1 MTVPGTRPALQ
12 ARRDRVRNPPTSG
25 VRSGAV
31 LAVASGASIVL
42 NYVFLLAS
50 GRVLGSDAYGS
61 LAALLGLLAVVLIP
75 ATAIQLA
82 VSREVSRQIA
92 SGDTLYAHAFVQ
104 RALRVSAVAT
114 VPLLVVA
121 FALAPLLSHLLN
133 IDSTG
138 MVALAETT
146 FAMALVTPVA
156 MGAIQGTQRFNALAS
171 LYVVPFGLRLAV
183 FAVAAA
189 AGYRLGAAVSATVV
203 SSVAGAALALY
214 LSRDF
219 LGSVPVP
226 SPDLRPFLRYLGPVA
241 IGLVGIA
248 LLTHVDVLVVKARF
262 SADDAGAYAGASAF
276 ARVGFFLPA
285 TILAVLFPR
294 TAARQARGEQT
305 EDILGRSLIATIVFC
320 GGLALFYAAAGVG
333 LIVATFGPGFAEGGR
348 VLAPFALA
356 IGLFSISNVLV
367 GYHLSRG
374 DTRYA
379 WIVAAGV
386 PVQVLLLALVP
397 TSLHGVVWTNAAVG
411 AALIVGHEVLVGSS
425 RSALRAGLRYV
436 KAGLLPL
443 RAALPETGLVLL
455 STTAF
460 VCVLFWPV
468 VAHLGST
475 VLGTPGS
482 DSTGGIAFFWD
493 LQHEGGYHLLGLTH
507 HTLLAAPFGIDTTN
521 AVNVQLFLPYY
532 PTYLAAHVV
541 GEIAALNLTTL
552 AGYILPG
559 AAMYLLV
566 RYLGCSRLVSAWAVL
581 VYIVFPWHL
590 ARLEHAS
597 LLHIEVLALL
607 IVALVAA
614 ARKPSWQRVALV
626 GVANLA
632 CWLTSGYFGAMA
644 AVTSVAFALGAA
656 LVSDRARR
664 LPLLLGTSAVAIAP
678 AAVIG
683 IAAVA
688 SGTNTG
694 AGLGREA
701 VDLSAFGLRPVELVV
716 PPEKSWFLGSH
727 LDSFWHAH
735 SHGSNATELSN
746 YLGLLT
752 IALALGWLV
761 VAFRRRASIS
771 ETQRVATAGLVAVF
785 VAGLLF
791 ALPSPVSVF
800 GHDVWMPSRLLWEAL
815 PAFRVISRWDPL
827 LMTALLPLAA
837 LGLQTASRAIARN
850 RQALA
855 FSVVGAAMV
864 LSFVELSVH
873 PAEPR
878 FRTVPTPPEYSAID
892 RTPPGIVAEYPLG
905 QSDIY
910 RFWQR
915 KHRRPLLNGA
925 EPGTEADYARLVLLD
940 PTQPGTASALSF
952 LGVTA
957 VSVHPGA
964 HADVE
969 IQPRDPA
976 GSHGYRLVARYPH
989 ERSIWYPDGASVWKV
1004 VAPPAPALVTLPGGF
1019 ASPQR
1024 DSRGVVVY
1032 PLVSTAGVGVLEF
1045 TARTPAVVRLVFDA
1059 TAPKG
1064 KAASLRVADS
1074 KSEQK
1079 FALAGRTAVSVLV
1092 AIPRGRS
1099 QLLLKTDPPPPT
1111 PADALLITTPRAER
1125 ASGTPALH
1133 AGLVSSNPGL

>member
-1 MTVPGTRPALQ
+1 MVATAQPRPAT
-12 ARRDRVRNPPTSG
+12 VTSG

-31 LAVASGASIVL
+31 LAVSSAASIFL
-42 NYVFLLAS
+42 NYVFLLAA

-61 LAALLGLLAVVLIP
+61 LAALLGVLAVVLIP

-92 SGDTLYAHAFVQ
+92 SGDTLHVRAFVQ
-104 RALRVSAVAT
+104 RALRVAAVAT
-114 VPLLVVA
+114 VPLVAVA
-121 FALAPLLSHLLN
+121 FALAPLLSRLLN
-133 IDSTG
+133 IDSIG
-138 MVALAETT
+138 MVVLTEAT
-146 FAMALVTPVA
+146 FVVALVTPVA
-156 MGAIQGTQRFNALAS
+156 MGAIQGSQRFNALAS
-171 LYVVPFGLRLAV
+171 LYLVPFALRLAV

-189 AGYRLGAAVSATVV
+189 AGYRLGGAIFA
-203 SSVAGAALALY
+203 SVLGSIAGAALALY
-214 LSRDF
+214 LSRDY
-219 LGSVPVP
+219 LGAVSVP
-226 SPDLRPFLRYLGPVA
+226 SPDLRPFIRYLGPVA
-241 IGLVGIA
+241 IGLIGIA

-333 LIVATFGPGFAEGGR
+333 LIVATFGPDFARGGR

-356 IGLFSISNVLV
+356 IGLFSIANVLV

-379 WIVAAGV
+379 WIVAAAV
-386 PVQVLLLALVP
+386 PVQVALLAVVP
-397 TSLHGVVWTNAAVG
+397 STLHAVVWTNAAVG
-411 AALIVGHEVLVGSS
+411 AGLVVAHEVLVGSS
-425 RSALRAGLRYV
+425 RPALRAGLGHL
-436 KAGLLPL
+436 KAGLVPL
-443 RAALPETGLVLL
+443 RAVLPEAGLVLL
-455 STTAF
+455 GATAF
-460 VCVLFWPV
+460 VCILFWPV

-482 DSTGGIAFFWD
+482 DSTGGVAFFWE
-493 LQHEGGYHLLGLTH
+493 LRHEGGYHLLGVTH
-507 HTLLAAPFGIDTTN
+507 HTFLAAPFGIDATN
-521 AVNVQLFLPYY
+521 AVNIQLFLPYY
-532 PTYLAAHVV
+532 PTYLASHLV

-552 AGYILPG
+552 AGYVLPA

-566 RYLGCSRLVSAWAVL
+566 RYLGCSRLVSAWAAL

-597 LLHIEVLALL
+597 LLHIEVLTLL
-607 IVALVAA
+607 IVALVATA
-614 ARKPSWQRVALV
+614 KKPSWQHIALV

-644 AVTSVAFALGAA
+644 AVTSVAFAIGAVLLADRSRRVA
-656 LVSDRARR
+656 LLA
-664 LPLLLGTSAVAIAP
+664 GTSAVALAP

-701 VDLSAFGLRPVELVV
+701 VDLKAFGLRPVELVV
-716 PPEKSWFLGSH
+716 PPEKSWFFGSH

-735 SHGSNATELSN
+735 GHGSNATELSN

-752 IALALGWLV
+752 IALALTWLV
-761 VAFRRRASIS
+761 VAFRRRATLSP
-771 ETQRVATAGLVAVF
+771 TQRVATGGLVAAF
-785 VAGLLF
+785 LAGLLF

-837 LGLQTASRAIARN
+837 FGLQTVTG
-850 RQALA
+850 ALA
-855 FSVVGAAMV
+855 RHGRVLAVGAVGAAMV
-864 LSFVELSVH
+864 LSFVELSIH
-873 PAEPR
+873 PAQPR
-878 FRTVPTPPEYSAID
+878 FRTVPTPAEYSAVK

-910 RFWQR
+910 RFWR
-915 KHRRPLLNGA
+915 RAYGRPLLNGA
-925 EPGTEADYARLVLLD
+925 EPGTEADFARLVLLD
-940 PTQPGTASALSF
+940 PTQPGTASNLAF

-957 VSVHPGA
+957 VSLHPGA

-969 IQPRDPA
+969 VQPRDLA
-976 GSHGYRLVARYPH
+976 GTSGYRLVARYPH
-989 ERSIWYPDGASVWKV
+989 ERSIWYPDGASVWRV

-1019 ASPQR
+1019 ASPQA

-1032 PLVSTAGVGVLEF
+1032 PLVSTAGVGVVEF
-1045 TARTPAVVRLVFDA
+1045 TARAAGVVRLVFDA
-1059 TAPKG
+1059 TPAHDKP
-1064 KAASLRVADS
+1064 ATLRVADS
-1074 KSEQK
+1074 KTEQK
-1079 FALAGRTAVSVLV
+1079 VALSGRTPVSVLV

-1099 QLLLKTDPPPPT
+1099 QLLLKTDPPPSSPD
-1111 PADALLITTPRAER
+1111 DALLITTPRAER
-1125 ASGTPALH
+1125 AAGTPVLH
-1133 AGLVSSNPGL
+1133 ADLVSADPGL

>member
-1 MTVPGTRPALQ
+1 MVATVQRRPATLS
-12 ARRDRVRNPPTSG
+12 SG
-25 VRSGAV
+25 LRSGAV
-31 LAVASGASIVL
+31 LAVASALSIFL
-42 NYVFLLAS
+42 NYVFLLAA
-50 GRVLGSDAYGS
+50 GRVLGSDTYGS

-75 ATAIQLA
+75 ASAIQLA
-82 VSREVSRQIA
+82 VSRDVSREIA
-92 SGDTLYAHAFVQ
+92 SGETLQAQAFVQ
-104 RALRVSAVAT
+104 RALRVSALAT

-121 FALAPLLSHLLN
+121 LALAPLLSHVLN
-133 IDSTG
+133 IDSVG
-138 MVALAETT
+138 MVVLAEST

-171 LYVVPFGLRLAV
+171 LYVVPFALRLAV

-189 AGYRLGAAVSATVV
+189 AGYRLGGAVFATVL
-203 SSVAGAALALY
+203 STFAGAVLALY
-214 LSRDF
+214 LIRDL

-226 SPDLRPFLRYLGPVA
+226 RPDLGPFIRYLGPVA
-241 IGLVGIA
+241 IGLIGIA

-262 SADDAGAYAGASAF
+262 SAADAGAYAGASAF

-305 EDILGRSLIATIVFC
+305 EDILGRSLIATIIFC
-320 GGLALFYAAAGVG
+320 GGLAVFYAAAGVG
-333 LIVATFGPGFAEGGR
+333 LIVATFGPDFAEGGG

-356 IGLFSISNVLV
+356 IGLFSIANVLV

-386 PVQVLLLALVP
+386 PVQVALLAVVP
-397 TSLHGVVWTNAAVG
+397 SSLHGVVWTNVGVG
-411 AALIVGHEVLVGSS
+411 AALIVAHEVLVGSS
-425 RSALRAGLRYV
+425 RPALRAGLRRLNEGIV
-436 KAGLLPL
+436 PIQGV
-443 RAALPETGLVLL
+443 LPEAGLVLL
-455 STTAF
+455 GTTAF
-460 VCVLFWPV
+460 VCILFWPV
-468 VAHLGST
+468 VTHIGST

-482 DSTGGIAFFWD
+482 DSTGGVAFFWE
-493 LQHEGGYHLLGLTH
+493 LQHEGGYHLLGITH
-507 HTLLAAPFGIDTTN
+507 HTFLAAPFGVDATN
-521 AVNVQLFLPYY
+521 AINVQLFLPYY
-532 PTYLAAHVV
+532 PTYLASHVI

-552 AGYILPG
+552 AGYVLPG

-581 VYIVFPWHL
+581 VCIVFPWHL

-607 IVALVAA
+607 IVALIAT
-614 ARKPSWQRVALV
+614 ARRPSWQRIALV
-626 GVANLA
+626 GAANLA

-656 LVSDRARR
+656 LLSDRGRR
-664 LPLLLGTSAVAIAP
+664 VALLLGTTAVAIAP

-701 VDLSAFGLRPVELVV
+701 GDLTFFGLRPVELVV
-716 PPEKSWFLGSH
+716 PPAQSWFFGSH
-727 LDSFWHAH
+727 LDSFWRTH
-735 SHGSNATELSN
+735 SHGSNHTELAN

-752 IALALGWLV
+752 FALALGWLV
-761 VAFRRRASIS
+761 VAYRRRATLS
-771 ETQRVATAGLVAVF
+771 ETKRIATGGLVAVF
-785 VAGLLF
+785 LAGLLF
-791 ALPSPVSVF
+791 AAPSPVSLF

-837 LGLQTASRAIARN
+837 LGLQAAAS
-850 RQALA
+850 ALA
-855 FSVVGAAMV
+855 RRGQAVAVAAVGAAMV
-864 LSFVELSVH
+864 VSFVELSIH

-878 FRTVPTPPEYSAID
+878 FRTVPTPPEYSAIK

-915 KHRRPLLNGA
+915 KYGRPLVNGA
-925 EPGTEADYARLVLLD
+925 EPGTQADFARLVLLD
-940 PTQPGTASALSF
+940 PTQLGTAANLAF

-957 VSVHPGA
+957 ISIHPGA

-969 IQPRDPA
+969 VQPRDPTA
-976 GSHGYRLVARYPH
+976 SRGYRLVARYPH
-989 ERSIWYPDGASVWKV
+989 KKSIWYPDGASVWRV

-1019 ASPQR
+1019 ASPQA
-1024 DSRGVVVY
+1024 DSRGIVVY
-1032 PLVSTAGVGVLEF
+1032 PLVSTAGVGVVDF
-1045 TARTPAVVRLVFDA
+1045 TARAPGVVRLVFDA
-1059 TAPKG
+1059 IPPKDRS
-1064 KAASLRVADS
+1064 ATLRVADS

-1079 FALAGRTAVSVLV
+1079 FPLSSRTPVSVLV
-1092 AIPRGRS
+1092 AIPRGQS
-1099 QLLLKTDPPPPT
+1099 QLLLKTDPPPTSPE
-1111 PADALLITTPRAER
+1111 DAILITTPRAER
-1125 ASGTPALH
+1125 ASGAPMLH
-1133 AGLVSSNPGL
+1133 ADLVSPDPGL